1 LAKPDDI
8 MTAAHT
14 RFALLPDRGL
24 IRLFGP
30 DAKGFLQA
38 LVSNDIARLDGQR
51 AIYAALLTPQ
61 GKYLHDFFVVAL
73 ADALWLDC
81 ERARQADLQRRL
93 TLYRLRS
100 KVDISDASG
109 GFAVAAIFGGDAPA
123 ALGLPPEA
131 GHGRDLG
138 GGIVYVDPR
147 LTALGARAI
156 LPASG
161 AGAALGA
168 MCLGQAAEGDY
179 DAHRLTLGVPD
190 GSRDLE
196 VEKTLLLE
204 AQFEALHGVDF
215 AKGCYVGQE
224 LTARTKYRGLLKRRI
239 YQVEGEGPLPA
250 ADTPVMHGAKEAGVM
265 RTSRGRTGL
274 ALLRIE
280 QVEAAEAAGESL
292 LAAGVRVRTVS
303 PAWAGS

>member
-1 LAKPDDI
+1 
-8 MTAAHT
+8 MTAAPT

-24 IRLFGP
+24 IRLSGP

-38 LVSNDIARLDGQR
+38 LVSNDIARLDSQR

-61 GKYLHDFFVVAL
+61 GKYLHDFFVVA
-73 ADALWLDC
+73 AMDALWLDC

-100 KVDISDASG
+100 KVDIADANG
-109 GFAVAAIFGGDAPA
+109 GFAVAAVFGGDAPA
-123 ALGLPPEA
+123 ALGLPPDA
-131 GHGRDLG
+131 GQGRDHDG
-138 GGIVYVDPR
+138 GTVYVDPR
-147 LTALGARAI
+147 LPELGARAI
-156 LPASG
+156 LPTAGGG
-161 AGAALGA
+161 ATLAALGLITSA
-168 MCLGQAAEGDY
+168 DGDY
-179 DAHRLTLGVPD
+179 DAHRLAQGVPD

-196 VEKTLLLE
+196 VEKTLLME

-239 YQVEGEGPLPA
+239 YRVEGEAPLPPP
-250 ADTPVMHGAKEAGVM
+250 DTTVMCGAKEAGIM

-280 QVEAAEAAGESL
+280 QVEAAEAAGEPL
-292 LAAGVRVRTVS
+292 LAGEVRVRATT
-303 PAWAGS
+303 PAWAQA